1 MDHLKGLELAR
12 FVIDK
17 SPRPVSVYV
26 VDDHGELIAAVS
38 AGGAA
43 PDTRLNA
50 ERKAYTAARSDLYST
65 GALAARAEGDGPQ
78 LESYDPFF
86 TFFQGGIAIFESGR
100 RVGAIGVSGLTAP
113 EDEAI
118 AVEAVRAGGLEPP
131 PDLG

>member
-12 FVIDK
+12 FVIDE

-50 ERKAYTAARSDLYST
+50 EPEHWCRGGACRAGLQTCALSRKALH
-65 GALAARAEGDGPQ
+65 
-78 LESYDPFF
+78 
-86 TFFQGGIAIFESGR
+86 
-100 RVGAIGVSGLTAP
+100 
-113 EDEAI
+113 
-118 AVEAVRAGGLEPP
+118 
-131 PDLG
+131 